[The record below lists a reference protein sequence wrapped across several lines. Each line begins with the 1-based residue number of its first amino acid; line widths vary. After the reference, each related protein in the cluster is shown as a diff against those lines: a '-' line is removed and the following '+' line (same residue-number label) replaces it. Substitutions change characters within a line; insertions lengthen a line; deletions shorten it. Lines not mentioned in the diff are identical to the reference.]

1 MYDLFQ
7 PVEAKEIQLR
17 DYQAQAV
24 EALREGIRKKL
35 RRQIL
40 CATTGA
46 GKTLTS
52 AHMLHEAAAKGSY
65 TLFIVDRL
73 ALIDQTSA
81 VFDEYGIPHGVVQ
94 GDHPRWQPHE
104 NVQVCSAQTLARRR
118 LPRSPALIIVDECHA
133 QYKATL
139 DYIEAN
145 PQAVVIGLTAT
156 PFTKGMGQN
165 WDGIVNV
172 VPTRQ
177 LIDAGHLIEPTIYVA
192 KSPEDAALGLNS
204 YGEFSDES
212 ATSAGIEIVGDVV
225 QEWITKTHEHFGGP
239 VKTIVF
245 SPTVEHGRELCA
257 AFAAA
262 GYNFQQVSYMDR
274 SDEERREK
282 IEEFRRPDSIING
295 LVSCGVL
302 TRGFDV
308 PEVRIG
314 ISCKPYRKSLSGHM
328 QEMGRVMRT
337 HAESGKDK
345 ALWLCLARDSKVL
358 TDRGLIKIQFVTR
371 YDKVWDG
378 ENFVSH
384 GGVICKGVQNV
395 ITYQGLTATPGH
407 LVHTV
412 DGWRTFG
419 DCAREQITITQT
431 GFGREAIRIGG
442 NNFARRALAWAKATA
457 MDSCRLRVRDLWL
470 SVCRIAFQFG
480 ERSNKRLPHLQPAC
494 AGISDVAIPES
505 SGAKA
510 SLHKSEQPY
519 VECLRRAWDQIQF
532 RGSEGRNPLDNG
544 KSRDT
549 RELQALHFGQDR
561 PRRTLRAGQHSL
573 APSATGFDEQTGQP
587 GGRKA
592 AQVSDRA
599 SRNSICRRDYQA
611 LSLAGD
617 DFSGDSREVS
627 PEVGQTQREVWDILD
642 AGPHNRFTC
651 EGLLVHNCHSGNVER
666 FALDVFE
673 VWENGVG
680 DLDKSTQRDAKPRE
694 RNAETREKVVCPECS
709 GALRGNTC
717 LACGW
722 EKPARSG
729 IVNVEGEMQAF
740 DMAAAAMQPRAGL
753 RADCLKEPRRV
764 WEAALR
770 YTMASTRKGEEHARK
785 WAYGVFRGVYPNNK
799 LPSGWFHTP
808 VNPAL
813 DPHADSLVER
823 EIKRFR
829 KNSRRA
835 A

>member
-7 PVEAKEIQLR
+7 PAEAKEIRLR

-24 EALREGIRKKL
+24 EALREGIRQKL

-345 ALWLCLARDSKVL
+345 ALWLD
-358 TDRGLIKIQFVTR
+358 
-371 YDKVWDG
+371 
-378 ENFVSH
+378 
-384 GGVICKGVQNV
+384 
-395 ITYQGLTATPGH
+395 
-407 LVHTV
+407 
-412 DGWRTFG
+412 
-419 DCAREQITITQT
+419 
-431 GFGREAIRIGG
+431 
-442 NNFARRALAWAKATA
+442 
-457 MDSCRLRVRDLWL
+457 
-470 SVCRIAFQFG
+470 
-480 ERSNKRLPHLQPAC
+480 
-494 AGISDVAIPES
+494 
-505 SGAKA
+505 
-510 SLHKSEQPY
+510 
-519 VECLRRAWDQIQF
+519 
-532 RGSEGRNPLDNG
+532 
-544 KSRDT
+544 
-549 RELQALHFGQDR
+549 
-561 PRRTLRAGQHSL
+561 
-573 APSATGFDEQTGQP
+573 
-587 GGRKA
+587 
-592 AQVSDRA
+592 
-599 SRNSICRRDYQA
+599 
-611 LSLAGD
+611 
-617 DFSGDSREVS
+617 
-627 PEVGQTQREVWDILD
+627 
-642 AGPHNRFTC
+642 
-651 EGLLVHNCHSGNVER
+651 HSGNVER

-729 IVNVEGEMQAF
+729 IVNVEGELQEF

-770 YTMASTRKGEEHARK
+770 YTTATTRKGEEHARK

-808 VNPAL
+808 VNPVL

>member
-7 PVEAKEIQLR
+7 PSQAKEIRLR

-24 EALREGIRKKL
+24 EALRDGIRRKL

-52 AHMLHEAAAKGSY
+52 AHMLREAAAKGSY

-73 ALIDQTSA
+73 ALVDQTSA

-94 GDHPRWQPHE
+94 GEHPRWAPHE
-104 NVQVCSAQTLARRR
+104 NVQVCSAQTLARRS
-118 LPRSPALIIVDECHA
+118 LPRDPALIIVDECHVS
-133 QYKATL
+133 YKATR
-139 DYIEAN
+139 DFIEAN

-156 PFTKGMGQN
+156 PFTKGMGAQ

-177 LIDAGHLIEPTIYVA
+177 LIEGGHLIEPTIYVA

-212 ATSAGIEIVGDVV
+212 ATSAGIEIIGDVV
-225 QEWITKTHEHFGGP
+225 SEWEAKTHEHFGGP

-274 SDEERREK
+274 SDDERREK
-282 IEEFRRPDSIING
+282 IGEFRRSDSIIQG

-314 ISCKPYRKSLSGHM
+314 ISCKPYRKSLSSHM
-328 QEMGRVMRT
+328 QEIGRVMRT

-345 ALWLCLARDSKVL
+345 ALWLD
-358 TDRGLIKIQFVTR
+358 
-371 YDKVWDG
+371 
-378 ENFVSH
+378 
-384 GGVICKGVQNV
+384 
-395 ITYQGLTATPGH
+395 
-407 LVHTV
+407 
-412 DGWRTFG
+412 
-419 DCAREQITITQT
+419 
-431 GFGREAIRIGG
+431 
-442 NNFARRALAWAKATA
+442 
-457 MDSCRLRVRDLWL
+457 
-470 SVCRIAFQFG
+470 
-480 ERSNKRLPHLQPAC
+480 
-494 AGISDVAIPES
+494 
-505 SGAKA
+505 
-510 SLHKSEQPY
+510 
-519 VECLRRAWDQIQF
+519 
-532 RGSEGRNPLDNG
+532 
-544 KSRDT
+544 
-549 RELQALHFGQDR
+549 
-561 PRRTLRAGQHSL
+561 
-573 APSATGFDEQTGQP
+573 
-587 GGRKA
+587 
-592 AQVSDRA
+592 
-599 SRNSICRRDYQA
+599 
-611 LSLAGD
+611 
-617 DFSGDSREVS
+617 
-627 PEVGQTQREVWDILD
+627 
-642 AGPHNRFTC
+642 
-651 EGLLVHNCHSGNVER
+651 HSGNVER
-666 FALDVFE
+666 FALDVYE
-673 VWENGVG
+673 VWEHGAG
-680 DLDKSTQRDAKPRE
+680 DLDKSEKRDSKPRE
-694 RNAETREKVVCPECS
+694 RNEQTREKVVCPECS

-717 LACGW
+717 MACGW
-722 EKPARSG
+722 ERPARSD
-729 IVNVEGEMQAF
+729 VVVKDGELQAF
-740 DMAAAAMQPRAGL
+740 DMATAAMQPRAGL
-753 RADCLKEPRRV
+753 RADCLKEPRRI

-770 YTMASTRKGEEHARK
+770 YTMASTRKGEDHARR

-799 LPSGWFHTP
+799 LPAGWFHSP

-829 KNSRRA
+829 KTSKRKA